1 MTFSSIKTKMTLSVF
16 LLVLFL
22 AVVTAS
28 FALLYLENN
37 IRGNISSQQF
47 AILFHTARKYFLFGG
62 IAAAFFSALLAWAV
76 MAHLT
81 APLLALTQYIKNV
94 AERKVLQKPAPII
107 SGDEV
112 GPLALA
118 FNTLLEDLA
127 QQKAFSEN
135 LLKCSAIP
143 TFVIDS
149 NHKLLVWNLAC
160 EELTGIKS
168 TDILGTDG
176 HMDAFY
182 DKRMQTLADIAID
195 ENFEE
200 LASRY
205 SIISESLLI
214 PNGWHAEGWIK
225 NLNGHDRYLLIE
237 TTPIYNNKRE
247 LVAAIECLQDI
258 TEKAQMT
265 EALKESEEKFKRIA
279 EQVGTILDTT
289 ECKRDEKEEN

>member
-1 MTFSSIKTKMTLSVF
+1 MNFSSIKTKMTLSVF

-22 AVVTAS
+22 ALITAGLV
-28 FALLYLENN
+28 LLYFGNN
-37 IRGNISSQQF
+37 IKGNISNQQF
-47 AILFHTARKYFLFGG
+47 AVLFYTAKRYFLFGG
-62 IAAAFFSALLAWAV
+62 IAAALFSALLAWSV
-76 MAHLT
+76 MTHLT
-81 APLLALTQYIKNV
+81 APLLAFTQYIKNV
-94 AERKVLQKPAPII
+94 ADGKVMQKQAPII

-112 GPLALA
+112 EPLALA
-118 FNTLLEDLA
+118 FNKLLEELA
-127 QQKAFSEN
+127 QQKEFSEN
-135 LLKCSAIP
+135 LVKCSAIP

-160 EELTGIKS
+160 EELTGVKS
-168 TDILGTDG
+168 LDILGSDG
-176 HMDAFY
+176 QMDAFY

-225 NLNGHDRYLLIE
+225 NLNGRDRYLLIE

-258 TEKAQMT
+258 TEKAQMM
-265 EALKESEEKFKRIA
+265 EALKESEDKFRSIA
-279 EQVGTILDTT
+279 EQVNVLLSQQ
-289 ECKRDEKEEN
+289 K

>member
-1 MTFSSIKTKMTLSVF
+1 MGVAMTFSSIKAKMTLAVF

-22 AVVTAS
+22 ALLTAS
-28 FALLYLENN
+28 FALLYFETN
-37 IRGNISSQQF
+37 IKGDISSQQF
-47 AILFHTARKYFLFGG
+47 ALLFSTARKYFLFGG
-62 IAAAFFSALLAWAV
+62 IAAALFSALFAWAV
-76 MAHLT
+76 MTHLT
-81 APLLALTQYIKNV
+81 APLLALTQYIKNI
-94 AERKVLQKPAPII
+94 AEGKAIQKLPPII
-107 SGDEV
+107 SGEEV

-118 FNTLLEDLA
+118 FSNLLEDLA

-135 LLKCSAIP
+135 LVKCSAIP

-149 NHKLLVWNLAC
+149 NHKLLVWNVAC

-176 HMDAFY
+176 HMDVFY

-205 SIISESLLI
+205 TIISESLLI

-237 TTPIYNNKRE
+237 TTPLYNNKRE

-258 TEKAQMT
+258 TEKAGTHNGT
-265 EALKESEEKFKRIA
+265 ER
-279 EQVGTILDTT
+279 T
-289 ECKRDEKEEN
+289 

>member
-22 AVVTAS
+22 ALITAGLV
-28 FALLYLENN
+28 LLYFENN
-37 IRGNISSQQF
+37 IKGNISNQQF
-47 AILFHTARKYFLFGG
+47 AILFYTARMYFLFGV
-62 IAAAFFSALLAWAV
+62 IAAALFSALFAWAV
-76 MAHLT
+76 MTHLT
-81 APLLALTQYIKNV
+81 APLSAFTQYIKNI
-94 AERKVLQKPAPII
+94 ADGKAIQKPAPII

-112 GPLALA
+112 EPLALA
-118 FNTLLEDLA
+118 FNKLLEDLA
-127 QQKAFSEN
+127 QQKEFSEN
-135 LLKCSAIP
+135 LVKCSAIP

-168 TDILGTDG
+168 SEILGSDG

-182 DKRMQTLADIAID
+182 GKRMQTLADIAID

-247 LVAAIECLQDI
+247 LLAAIECLQDI
-258 TEKAQMT
+258 TEKA
-265 EALKESEEKFKRIA
+265 ESIRT
-279 EQVGTILDTT
+279 G
-289 ECKRDEKEEN
+289 

>member
-1 MTFSSIKTKMTLSVF
+1 MVSSIKTKMTLSVF

-22 AVVTAS
+22 ALVTAVL
-28 FALLYLENN
+28 ALLSLEHN
-37 IRGNISSQQF
+37 IKGNISDQQF
-47 AILFHTARKYFLFGG
+47 AVLFSTARGYFLFGG
-62 IAAAFFSALLAWAV
+62 IAATLFSALHTWAF
-76 MAHLT
+76 MTHLMV
-81 APLLALTQYIKNV
+81 PLSAFTQYIKSV
-94 AERKVLQKPAPII
+94 ADGKAIPKPAPVF

-112 GPLALA
+112 EPLALA
-118 FNTLLEDLA
+118 FNKLLEKLA
-127 QQKAFSEN
+127 QQKEFSEN
-135 LLKCSAIP
+135 LVKCSAIP

-176 HMDAFY
+176 QMDAFY
-182 DKRMQTLADIAID
+182 GKRMQTLADIAID

-225 NLNGHDRYLLIE
+225 NLNGRDRYILIE
-237 TTPIYNNKRE
+237 TTPIYNKKRE

-265 EALKESEEKFKRIA
+265 EALKESENKFRCMA
-279 EQVGTILDTT
+279 EEVGTILSTAEWDM
-289 ECKRDEKEEN
+289 DEK

>member
-1 MTFSSIKTKMTLSVF
+1 MNFSSIKTKMTLSVF

-22 AVVTAS
+22 ALITAGLV
-28 FALLYLENN
+28 LLYFGNN
-37 IRGNISSQQF
+37 IKGNISNQQF
-47 AILFHTARKYFLFGG
+47 AVLFYTAKRYFLFGG
-62 IAAAFFSALLAWAV
+62 IAAALFSALLAWSV
-76 MAHLT
+76 MTHLT
-81 APLLALTQYIKNV
+81 APLLAFTQYIKNV
-94 AERKVLQKPAPII
+94 ADGKVMQKPAPII

-112 GPLALA
+112 EPLALA
-118 FNTLLEDLA
+118 FNKLLEELA
-127 QQKAFSEN
+127 QQKEFSEN
-135 LLKCSAIP
+135 LVKCSAIP

-160 EELTGIKS
+160 EELTGVKS
-168 TDILGTDG
+168 LDILGSDAQ
-176 HMDAFY
+176 MDAFY

-225 NLNGHDRYLLIE
+225 NLNGRDRYLLIE

-258 TEKAQMT
+258 TEKAQMM
-265 EALKESEEKFKRIA
+265 EALKESEDKFRSIA
-279 EQVGTILDTT
+279 EQVNVLLSQQ
-289 ECKRDEKEEN
+289 K

>member
-22 AVVTAS
+22 AFVSAS
-28 FALLYLENN
+28 FALLYFEKN

-47 AILFHTARKYFLFGG
+47 ALLFSTARIYFLSGG
-62 IAAAFFSALLAWAV
+62 IAAALISALLAWAV
-76 MAHLT
+76 MTHLT
-81 APLLALTQYIKNV
+81 APLFALTHYIKNITD
-94 AERKVLQKPAPII
+94 RKAIPKPAPII

-118 FNTLLEDLA
+118 FNKLLEDLA

-135 LLKCSAIP
+135 LVNCSAIP

-168 TDILGTDG
+168 IDILGSDG

-195 ENFEE
+195 ENFEQ
-200 LASRY
+200 LAIRY
-205 SIISESLLI
+205 NIISESLLI

-225 NLNGHDRYLLIE
+225 NLNGRDRYILIE

-265 EALKESEEKFKRIA
+265 EALKESEAKFKAIA
-279 EQVGTILDTT
+279 EHIGTIMQ
-289 ECKRDEKEEN
+289 EG

>member
-1 MTFSSIKTKMTLSVF
+1 MAFSSIKTKMTLSVF
-16 LLVLFL
+16 LLALFL
-22 AVVTAS
+22 VFVTAS
-28 FALLYLENN
+28 FALLYFENN
-37 IRGNISSQQF
+37 IKGNISSQQF
-47 AILFHTARKYFLFGG
+47 AILFYTARKYFLFGG
-62 IAAAFFSALLAWAV
+62 IAAALFSALLAWAI
-76 MAHLT
+76 MTHLT
-81 APLLALTQYIKNV
+81 APLLALTQYIKDITGG
-94 AERKVLQKPAPII
+94 KVILKPAPII

-112 GPLALA
+112 GPLFLA
-118 FNTLLEDLA
+118 FNNLLEDLA
-127 QQKAFSEN
+127 EQKAFSEN
-135 LLKCSAIP
+135 LVKCSAIP

-149 NHKLLVWNLAC
+149 NHKLLVWNQAC

-195 ENFEE
+195 ENFEA

-237 TTPIYNNKRE
+237 TTPLYNNKRE

-265 EALKESEEKFKRIA
+265 EALKESEAKFKAIA
-279 EQVGTILDTT
+279 EHIGAIMQEL
-289 ECKRDEKEEN
+289 

>member
-1 MTFSSIKTKMTLSVF
+1 MTFSSIRTKMTLSVF

-22 AVVTAS
+22 AFVTAS
-28 FALLYLENN
+28 FAILYFEKN
-37 IRGNISSQQF
+37 IRGNFSSQQF
-47 AILFHTARKYFLFGG
+47 ALLIYTTRKYFLFGG
-62 IAAAFFSALLAWAV
+62 IAAALFSALLAWAV
-76 MAHLT
+76 MTHLT
-81 APLLALTQYIKNV
+81 APLLALTQYIKNITD
-94 AERKVLQKPAPII
+94 RKVIQKSAPII

-112 GPLALA
+112 GPLVLA
-118 FNTLLEDLA
+118 FNNLIEELA

-135 LLKCSAIP
+135 LVKCSAIP

-149 NHKLLVWNLAC
+149 NHKLLVWNQAC

-168 TDILGTDG
+168 TDILGSDG

-200 LASRY
+200 LAIRY

-225 NLNGHDRYLLIE
+225 NLNGRDRYVLIE

-265 EALKESEEKFKRIA
+265 EALKESEAKFKAIA
-279 EQVGTILDTT
+279 EHIGTIMQ
-289 ECKRDEKEEN
+289 EG

>member
-1 MTFSSIKTKMTLSVF
+1 MAFSSIKTKMTLSVF

-22 AVVTAS
+22 AFVTAC

-37 IRGNISSQQF
+37 IKGNISSQQF
-47 AILFHTARKYFLFGG
+47 ALLFYTARKYFLIGG
-62 IAAAFFSALLAWAV
+62 IAAALFSALLTWAV
-76 MAHLT
+76 MTHLT
-81 APLLALTQYIKNV
+81 APLLALTHYIKNV
-94 AERKVLQKPAPII
+94 ADKKAIQKPAPII

-118 FNTLLEDLA
+118 FNNLLADLE

-135 LLKCSAIP
+135 LVKCSAIP

-149 NHKLLVWNLAC
+149 KHKLLVWNQAC

-168 TDILGTDG
+168 LDILGTDG

-225 NLNGHDRYLLIE
+225 NLNGRDRYILIE
-237 TTPIYNNKRE
+237 TTPLYNKKRE

-265 EALKESEEKFKRIA
+265 EALKESEAKFKAIA
-279 EQVGTILDTT
+279 EHIGTIMQEDT
-289 ECKRDEKEEN
+289 KE

>member
-1 MTFSSIKTKMTLSVF
+1 MAFSSIKTKMTLSVF

-37 IRGNISSQQF
+37 IRGNISSQQY
-47 AILFHTARKYFLFGG
+47 AVLFYTSGKYFLFGG
-62 IAAAFFSALLAWAV
+62 IAAALFSALLAWAV

-94 AERKVLQKPAPII
+94 AERKVIQKPTPII

-118 FNTLLEDLA
+118 FNNLLEDLA

-135 LLKCSAIP
+135 LVKCSAIP

-149 NHKLLVWNLAC
+149 NHKLLVWNQAC
-160 EELTGIKS
+160 EELTGIRS

-176 HMDAFY
+176 QMDAFY
-182 DKRMQTLADIAID
+182 DKRLQTLADIAID

-225 NLNGHDRYLLIE
+225 NLNGRDRYILIE

-289 ECKRDEKEEN
+289 ECKRDGNEQK

>member
-37 IRGNISSQQF
+37 IRGNISNQQF
-47 AILFHTARKYFLFGG
+47 AVLYYTARKYFLFGG
-62 IAAAFFSALLAWAV
+62 IAAALFSALLAWAV

-94 AERKVLQKPAPII
+94 AERKVIQKPAPII

-118 FNTLLEDLA
+118 FNNLLEDLA

-135 LLKCSAIP
+135 LVKCSAIP

-149 NHKLLVWNLAC
+149 NHKLLVWNQAC
-160 EELTGIKS
+160 EELTGIRS

-176 HMDAFY
+176 QMDAFY
-182 DKRMQTLADIAID
+182 DKRLQTLADIAID

-225 NLNGHDRYLLIE
+225 NLNGRDRYILIE

-289 ECKRDEKEEN
+289 ECKRDGNEQK

>member
-1 MTFSSIKTKMTLSVF
+1 MNFSSIKTKMTLSVF

-22 AVVTAS
+22 ALVTAVLV
-28 FALLYLENN
+28 LLYFGNN
-37 IRGNISSQQF
+37 IKGNISNQQF
-47 AILFHTARKYFLFGG
+47 PVLFYTAKRYFLFGG
-62 IAAAFFSALLAWAV
+62 IAAALFSALLAWSV
-76 MAHLT
+76 MTHLT
-81 APLLALTQYIKNV
+81 APLLAFTQYIKNV
-94 AERKVLQKPAPII
+94 ADGKVMQKQAPII

-112 GPLALA
+112 EPLALA
-118 FNTLLEDLA
+118 FNKLLEELA
-127 QQKAFSEN
+127 QQKEFSEN
-135 LLKCSAIP
+135 LVKCSAIP

-160 EELTGIKS
+160 EELTGVKS
-168 TDILGTDG
+168 LDILGSDG
-176 HMDAFY
+176 QMDAFY

-225 NLNGHDRYLLIE
+225 NLNGRDRYLLIE

-258 TEKAQMT
+258 TEKAQMM
-265 EALKESEEKFKRIA
+265 EALKESEDKFRSIA
-279 EQVGTILDTT
+279 EQVNVLLSQQ
-289 ECKRDEKEEN
+289 K

>member
-1 MTFSSIKTKMTLSVF
+1 MIFSSIKTKMTLSVF
-16 LLVLFL
+16 LLIIFL
-22 AVVTAS
+22 ACVTAI
-28 FALLYLENN
+28 FTLLYFERN
-37 IRGNISSQQF
+37 IKGNISSQQF
-47 AILFHTARKYFLFGG
+47 EALFYTARIYFLFGG
-62 IAAAFFSALLAWAV
+62 IAAALFSALLAWAV
-76 MAHLT
+76 MTHLT
-81 APLLALTQYIKNV
+81 APLLDITQYIKNI
-94 AERKVLQKPAPII
+94 ADGKVIQKPAPII

-112 GPLALA
+112 GTLALA
-118 FNTLLEDLA
+118 FNNLLAEMA
-127 QQKAFSEN
+127 EQKEFSKN

-160 EELTGIKS
+160 EELTGINGA
-168 TDILGTDG
+168 DILGTDG

-195 ENFEE
+195 ENFAE

-265 EALKESEEKFKRIA
+265 EALKESEYKFKCIA
-279 EQVGTILDTT
+279 EQIGTILETT
-289 ECKRDEKEEN
+289 EDKRDEN

>member
-1 MTFSSIKTKMTLSVF
+1 MTFSSIKSKMTLSVF

-22 AVVTAS
+22 AFLTACLA
-28 FALLYLENN
+28 FLYFENH
-37 IRGNISSQQF
+37 IKGNISNQQS
-47 AILFHTARKYFLFGG
+47 AILFYTARMYFFFGG
-62 IAAAFFSALLAWAV
+62 IATALFSALLTWSV
-76 MAHLT
+76 MTHLT
-81 APLLALTQYIKNV
+81 APLLAFTQYIRNV
-94 AERKVLQKPAPII
+94 ADGKVMQKQAPII

-112 GPLALA
+112 EPLALA
-118 FNTLLEDLA
+118 FNKLLEELA
-127 QQKAFSEN
+127 QQKEFSEN
-135 LLKCSAIP
+135 LVKCSAIP
-143 TFVIDS
+143 TFVIDG

-160 EELTGIKS
+160 EELTGVKS
-168 TDILGTDG
+168 LDILGSDG
-176 HMDAFY
+176 QMDAFY

-225 NLNGHDRYLLIE
+225 NLNGRDRYLLIE

-258 TEKAQMT
+258 TEKAQMM
-265 EALKESEEKFKRIA
+265 EALKESEDKFRSIA
-279 EQVGTILDTT
+279 EQVNVLLSQQ
-289 ECKRDEKEEN
+289 K

>member
-1 MTFSSIKTKMTLSVF
+1 M
-16 LLVLFL
+16 
-22 AVVTAS
+22 
-28 FALLYLENN
+28 
-37 IRGNISSQQF
+37 
-47 AILFHTARKYFLFGG
+47 YFLFGG
-62 IAAAFFSALLAWAV
+62 IAAALFSALLAWAV
-76 MAHLT
+76 MTHLT
-81 APLLALTQYIKNV
+81 APLLALTQYIKNI
-94 AERKVLQKPAPII
+94 ADRKVIQKPAPII

-118 FNTLLEDLA
+118 FNNLLADLA
-127 QQKAFSEN
+127 QQKEFSEN
-135 LLKCSAIP
+135 LVKCSAIP

-149 NHKLLVWNLAC
+149 NHKLLVWNQAC

-168 TDILGTDG
+168 TDILGSDG

-247 LVAAIECLQDI
+247 LIAAIECLQDI

-265 EALKESEEKFKRIA
+265 EALKESEAKFKAIA
-279 EQVGTILDTT
+279 EHIGTIMQ
-289 ECKRDEKEEN
+289 EVE

>member
-37 IRGNISSQQF
+37 IRGNISSQQY
-47 AILFHTARKYFLFGG
+47 AVLFYTSGKYFLFGG
-62 IAAAFFSALLAWAV
+62 IAAALFSALLAWAV

-94 AERKVLQKPAPII
+94 AERKVIQKPTPII

-118 FNTLLEDLA
+118 FNNLLEDLA

-135 LLKCSAIP
+135 LVKCSAIP

-149 NHKLLVWNLAC
+149 NHKLLVWNQAC
-160 EELTGIKS
+160 EELTGIRS

-176 HMDAFY
+176 QMDAFY
-182 DKRMQTLADIAID
+182 DKRLQTLADIAID

-225 NLNGHDRYLLIE
+225 NLNGRDRYILIE

-289 ECKRDEKEEN
+289 ECKRDGNEQK

>member
-1 MTFSSIKTKMTLSVF
+1 MAFSSIKTKMTLSVF

-22 AVVTAS
+22 ALVTAGLT
-28 FALLYLENN
+28 LLCFENN
-37 IRGNISSQQF
+37 IKGNISSQQF
-47 AILFHTARKYFLFGG
+47 AVLLYTARGYFLFGG
-62 IAAAFFSALLAWAV
+62 IAAALFSALLTWAV
-76 MAHLT
+76 MTHLT
-81 APLLALTQYIKNV
+81 VPLLAFTQYIKDV
-94 AERKVLQKPAPII
+94 ADGKAIQKPAPVF

-112 GPLALA
+112 EPLALA
-118 FNTLLEDLA
+118 FNKLLEELA

-135 LLKCSAIP
+135 LVKCSAIP

-168 TDILGTDG
+168 VDILGSDG
-176 HMDAFY
+176 QMDAFY

-265 EALKESEEKFKRIA
+265 EALKESEAKFKAIA
-279 EQVGTILDTT
+279 EHIGAIMQEV
-289 ECKRDEKEEN
+289 E

>member
-1 MTFSSIKTKMTLSVF
+1 MNFSSIKTKMTLSVF

-22 AVVTAS
+22 ALITAGLV
-28 FALLYLENN
+28 LLYFGNN
-37 IRGNISSQQF
+37 IKGNISNQQF
-47 AILFHTARKYFLFGG
+47 AVLFYTAKRYFLFGG
-62 IAAAFFSALLAWAV
+62 IAAALFSALLAWSV
-76 MAHLT
+76 MTHLT
-81 APLLALTQYIKNV
+81 APLLAFTQYIKNV
-94 AERKVLQKPAPII
+94 ADGKVMQKPAPII

-112 GPLALA
+112 EPLALA
-118 FNTLLEDLA
+118 FNKLLEELA
-127 QQKAFSEN
+127 QQKEFSEN
-135 LLKCSAIP
+135 LVKCSAIP

-160 EELTGIKS
+160 EELTGVKS
-168 TDILGTDG
+168 LDILGSDAQ
-176 HMDAFY
+176 MDAFY

-225 NLNGHDRYLLIE
+225 NLNGRDRYLLIE

-258 TEKAQMT
+258 TEKAQM
-265 EALKESEEKFKRIA
+265 FYCHNRNNI
-279 EQVGTILDTT
+279 
-289 ECKRDEKEEN
+289 

>member
-47 AILFHTARKYFLFGG
+47 AVLFYTSGKYFLFGG
-62 IAAAFFSALLAWAV
+62 IAAALFSALLAWAV

-94 AERKVLQKPAPII
+94 AERKVIQKPTPII

-118 FNTLLEDLA
+118 FNNLLEDLA
-127 QQKAFSEN
+127 QQKTFSEN
-135 LLKCSAIP
+135 LVKCSAIP

-149 NHKLLVWNLAC
+149 NHKLLVWNQAC
-160 EELTGIKS
+160 EELTGIRS

-176 HMDAFY
+176 QMDAFY
-182 DKRMQTLADIAID
+182 DKRLQTLADIAID

-225 NLNGHDRYLLIE
+225 NLNGRDRYILIE

-289 ECKRDEKEEN
+289 ECKRDGNEQK

>member
-1 MTFSSIKTKMTLSVF
+1 
-16 LLVLFL
+16 
-22 AVVTAS
+22 
-28 FALLYLENN
+28 
-37 IRGNISSQQF
+37 
-47 AILFHTARKYFLFGG
+47 
-62 IAAAFFSALLAWAV
+62 

-81 APLLALTQYIKNV
+81 APLLALTKYIKNV
-94 AERKVLQKPAPII
+94 ADKKAIQKPAPII

-118 FNTLLEDLA
+118 FNNLLEDLA

-135 LLKCSAIP
+135 LVKCSAIP

-149 NHKLLVWNLAC
+149 NHKLLVWNQAC

-176 HMDAFY
+176 QMDAFY
-182 DKRMQTLADIAID
+182 DKRLQTLADIAID

-225 NLNGHDRYLLIE
+225 NLNGRDRYILIE

-265 EALKESEEKFKRIA
+265 EALKESEEKFKSIA
-279 EQVGTILDTT
+279 EHIGAIMH
-289 ECKRDEKEEN
+289 EDEKE

>member
-1 MTFSSIKTKMTLSVF
+1 MGFAMTFSSIKTKMTLSVF

-22 AVVTAS
+22 ALVTAVLA
-28 FALLYLENN
+28 FLYFENN
-37 IRGNISSQQF
+37 IKGNISNQQF
-47 AILFHTARKYFLFGG
+47 AVLFYTARRYFLFGG
-62 IAAAFFSALLAWAV
+62 IAAALFSALLAWAV
-76 MAHLT
+76 MTHLT
-81 APLLALTQYIKNV
+81 APLLAFTQYIKNI
-94 AERKVLQKPAPII
+94 ADGKAIQKPAPII
-107 SGDEV
+107 SGNEV
-112 GPLALA
+112 EPLALA
-118 FNTLLEDLA
+118 FNKLLEELA
-127 QQKAFSEN
+127 QQKEFSEN
-135 LLKCSAIP
+135 LVKCSAIP

-149 NHKLLVWNLAC
+149 KHKLLVWNQAC

-168 TDILGTDG
+168 LDNLGTDG

-237 TTPIYNNKRE
+237 TTPIYNNRRE

-265 EALKESEEKFKRIA
+265 EALKESEAKFKAIA
-279 EQVGTILDTT
+279 EHIGAIMQEL
-289 ECKRDEKEEN
+289 

>member
-1 MTFSSIKTKMTLSVF
+1 MAFSSIKTKMSLSVF

-22 AVVTAS
+22 AFVTAG
-28 FALLYLENN
+28 FTLLYFERN
-37 IRGNISSQQF
+37 IQGNISSQQF
-47 AILFHTARKYFLFGG
+47 THLFYTAMKYFLFGG
-62 IAAAFFSALLAWAV
+62 IAAALFSALLAWAV
-76 MAHLT
+76 MTHLT

-149 NHKLLVWNLAC
+149 NHKLLVWNLAM

-168 TDILGTDG
+168 LDILGTDG

-195 ENFEE
+195 ENFAE

-225 NLNGHDRYLLIE
+225 NLNGRDRYLLIE
-237 TTPIYNNKRE
+237 TTPIYNKRE

-258 TEKAQMT
+258 TEQVQIT
-265 EALKESEEKFKRIA
+265 ESLKESEAKFKSIA
-279 EQVGTILDTT
+279 EQIGTILETT
-289 ECKRDEKEEN
+289 EEKRDEN

>member
-1 MTFSSIKTKMTLSVF
+1 MNFTSIKTKMTLSVF
-16 LLVLFL
+16 LMVLFL
-22 AVVTAS
+22 ALVTAS
-28 FALLYLENN
+28 LSLLYFEKN
-37 IRGNISSQQF
+37 IKGSISSQQF
-47 AILFHTARKYFLFGG
+47 EAIFYTARMYFFFGG
-62 IAAAFFSALLAWAV
+62 IAAALFSALLAWAV
-76 MAHLT
+76 MTHLT
-81 APLLALTQYIKNV
+81 APLLALTQYIKNI
-94 AERKVLQKPAPII
+94 ADRKAMQKPAPII
-107 SGDEV
+107 TGDVV

-135 LLKCSAIP
+135 LVKCSAIP

-168 TDILGTDG
+168 SDILGSDG
-176 HMDAFY
+176 QMDAFY

-195 ENFEE
+195 ENFAE

-258 TEKAQMT
+258 TEKVHMT
-265 EALKESEEKFKRIA
+265 EALKESEERFKYID
-279 EQVGTILDTT
+279 EQIGTILDMT
-289 ECKRDEKEEN
+289 EGKRNEEEK

>member
-1 MTFSSIKTKMTLSVF
+1 MNFSSIKTKMTLSVF

-22 AVVTAS
+22 ALITAGLV
-28 FALLYLENN
+28 LLYFGNN
-37 IRGNISSQQF
+37 IKGNISNQQF
-47 AILFHTARKYFLFGG
+47 AVLFYTAKRYFLFGG
-62 IAAAFFSALLAWAV
+62 IAAALFSALFAWSV
-76 MAHLT
+76 MTHLT
-81 APLLALTQYIKNV
+81 APLLAFTQYIKNV
-94 AERKVLQKPAPII
+94 ADGKVMQKPAPII

-112 GPLALA
+112 EPLALA
-118 FNTLLEDLA
+118 FNKLLEELA
-127 QQKAFSEN
+127 QQKEFSEN
-135 LLKCSAIP
+135 LVKCSAIP

-160 EELTGIKS
+160 EELTGVKS
-168 TDILGTDG
+168 LDILGSDG
-176 HMDAFY
+176 QMDAFY

-225 NLNGHDRYLLIE
+225 NLNGRDRYLLIE

-258 TEKAQMT
+258 TEKAQMM
-265 EALKESEEKFKRIA
+265 EALKESEDKFRSIA
-279 EQVGTILDTT
+279 EQVNVLLSQQ
-289 ECKRDEKEEN
+289 K

>member
-22 AVVTAS
+22 ALVTAS
-28 FALLYLENN
+28 ITLLYLERN
-37 IRGNISSQQF
+37 IQGNISSQQY
-47 AILFHTARKYFLFGG
+47 ALLFHTAMKYFLFGG
-62 IAAAFFSALLAWAV
+62 IAAALFSALLTWAV
-76 MAHLT
+76 MTHLT
-81 APLLALTQYIKNV
+81 APLLALTQYIKTV
-94 AERKVLQKPAPII
+94 AERKVIQKPAPII

-135 LLKCSAIP
+135 LVKCSAIA
-143 TFVIDS
+143 TFVIDR
-149 NHKLLVWNLAC
+149 NHKLLVWNLAM

-182 DKRMQTLADIAID
+182 DNRMQTLADIAID
-195 ENFEE
+195 ENFAE

-225 NLNGHDRYLLIE
+225 NLNGRDRYLLIE
-237 TTPIYNNKRE
+237 TTPIYNKRE

-258 TEKAQMT
+258 TEQVQIT
-265 EALKESEEKFKRIA
+265 EALKESEAKFKSIA
-279 EQVGTILDTT
+279 EQIGTILDTT
-289 ECKRDEKEEN
+289 EFKKD

>member
-22 AVVTAS
+22 ALITACLA
-28 FALLYLENN
+28 FLYFENY
-37 IRGNISSQQF
+37 IKGNIANQQF
-47 AILFHTARKYFLFGG
+47 AVLFYTARKYFLFGG
-62 IAAAFFSALLAWAV
+62 IAAALFSGLLAWAV
-76 MAHLT
+76 MTHLM
-81 APLLALTQYIKNV
+81 APLLAFTQYIKNI
-94 AERKVLQKPAPII
+94 ADGKAIQKPAPII

-112 GPLALA
+112 EPLALA

-135 LLKCSAIP
+135 LVKCSAIP

-168 TDILGTDG
+168 VDILGSDG
-176 HMDAFY
+176 QMDAFY

-205 SIISESLLI
+205 SIKSESLLI

-225 NLNGHDRYLLIE
+225 DLNGHDRYLLIE

-265 EALKESEEKFKRIA
+265 EALKESEAKFKAIA
-279 EQVGTILDTT
+279 EHIGAIMQEV
-289 ECKRDEKEEN
+289 E

>member
-1 MTFSSIKTKMTLSVF
+1 MAFSSIKTKMTLSVF

-22 AVVTAS
+22 ALVTAG
-28 FALLYLENN
+28 FTLLYFERN
-37 IRGNISSQQF
+37 IKGIISSQQF
-47 AILFHTARKYFLFGG
+47 SHLFYTAMKYFLFCG
-62 IAAAFFSALLAWAV
+62 IAATLFSALLAWAV
-76 MAHLT
+76 MTHLT

-94 AERKVLQKPAPII
+94 AERKVLQKPAPVI

-135 LLKCSAIP
+135 LVKCSAIP

-149 NHKLLVWNLAC
+149 NHKLLVWNLAM

-168 TDILGTDG
+168 LDILGTDG

-200 LASRY
+200 LARRY

-225 NLNGHDRYLLIE
+225 NLNGRDRYLLIE

-265 EALKESEEKFKRIA
+265 EALKESEYKFKCIA
-279 EQVGTILDTT
+279 EQIGTILETT
-289 ECKRDEKEEN
+289 EDKRDEN

>member
-22 AVVTAS
+22 ALLTAS
-28 FALLYLENN
+28 FALLYFETN
-37 IRGNISSQQF
+37 IKGDISSQQF
-47 AILFHTARKYFLFGG
+47 ALLFSTARKYFLFGG
-62 IAAAFFSALLAWAV
+62 IAAALFSALFAWAV
-76 MAHLT
+76 MTHLT
-81 APLLALTQYIKNV
+81 APLLALTQYIKNI
-94 AERKVLQKPAPII
+94 AEGKAIQKLPPII
-107 SGDEV
+107 SGEEV

-118 FNTLLEDLA
+118 FSNLLEDLA

-135 LLKCSAIP
+135 LVKCSAIP

-176 HMDAFY
+176 HMDVFY

-205 SIISESLLI
+205 TIISESLLI

-237 TTPIYNNKRE
+237 TTPLYNNKRE

-258 TEKAQMT
+258 TEKAGTHNGT
-265 EALKESEEKFKRIA
+265 ER
-279 EQVGTILDTT
+279 T
-289 ECKRDEKEEN
+289 

>member
-1 MTFSSIKTKMTLSVF
+1 MTFSSIRTKMTLSVF

-22 AVVTAS
+22 AFVTAS
-28 FALLYLENN
+28 FAILYFEKN
-37 IRGNISSQQF
+37 IRGNFSSQQF
-47 AILFHTARKYFLFGG
+47 ALLIYTTRKYFLFGG
-62 IAAAFFSALLAWAV
+62 IAAALFSALLAWAV
-76 MAHLT
+76 MTHLT
-81 APLLALTQYIKNV
+81 APLLALTQYIKNITD
-94 AERKVLQKPAPII
+94 RKVIQKSAPII

-112 GPLALA
+112 GPLVLA
-118 FNTLLEDLA
+118 FNNLIEELA

-135 LLKCSAIP
+135 LVKCSAIP

-149 NHKLLVWNLAC
+149 NHKLLVWNQAC

-168 TDILGTDG
+168 TDILGSDG

-225 NLNGHDRYLLIE
+225 NLNGRDRYVLIE

-265 EALKESEEKFKRIA
+265 EALKESEAKFKAIA
-279 EQVGTILDTT
+279 EHIGTIMQ
-289 ECKRDEKEEN
+289 EG

>member
-1 MTFSSIKTKMTLSVF
+1 MIFSSIKTKMTLSVF

-22 AVVTAS
+22 ALVTACLA
-28 FALLYLENN
+28 FLYFENY
-37 IRGNISSQQF
+37 IKGNISNQQF
-47 AILFHTARKYFLFGG
+47 SVIFYTARRYFLFCG
-62 IAAAFFSALLAWAV
+62 IAAALFSTLLAWAV
-76 MAHLT
+76 MTHLT
-81 APLLALTQYIKNV
+81 APLLAFTQYIRNV
-94 AERKVLQKPAPII
+94 ADGKAIQKPVPII

-112 GPLALA
+112 EPLALA
-118 FNTLLEDLA
+118 FNKLLEELA
-127 QQKAFSEN
+127 QQKEFSEN
-135 LLKCSAIP
+135 LVKCSAIP

-168 TDILGTDG
+168 IDILGSDG

-237 TTPIYNNKRE
+237 TTPIYNNRRE

-265 EALKESEEKFKRIA
+265 EALKESEAKFKAIA
-279 EQVGTILDTT
+279 EHIGAIMQEL
-289 ECKRDEKEEN
+289 

>member
-1 MTFSSIKTKMTLSVF
+1 MTFSSIRTKMTLSVF

-22 AVVTAS
+22 AFVTAS
-28 FALLYLENN
+28 FAILYFEKN
-37 IRGNISSQQF
+37 IRGNFSSQQF
-47 AILFHTARKYFLFGG
+47 ALLIYTTRKYFLFGG
-62 IAAAFFSALLAWAV
+62 IAAALFSALLAWAV
-76 MAHLT
+76 MTHLT
-81 APLLALTQYIKNV
+81 APLLALTQYIKNITD
-94 AERKVLQKPAPII
+94 RKVIQKSAPII

-112 GPLALA
+112 GPLVLA
-118 FNTLLEDLA
+118 FNNLIEELA

-135 LLKCSAIP
+135 LVKFSAIP

-149 NHKLLVWNLAC
+149 NHKLLVWNQAC

-168 TDILGTDG
+168 TDILGSDG

-200 LASRY
+200 LAIRY

-225 NLNGHDRYLLIE
+225 NLNGRDRYVLIE

-265 EALKESEEKFKRIA
+265 EALKESEAKFKAIA
-279 EQVGTILDTT
+279 EHIGTIMQ
-289 ECKRDEKEEN
+289 EG

>member
-1 MTFSSIKTKMTLSVF
+1 MAFSSIKTKMTLAVF

-22 AVVTAS
+22 AILTAS
-28 FALLYLENN
+28 FTLLYLERNLQ
-37 IRGNISSQQF
+37 GNISIQQLSLLVYNASKF
-47 AILFHTARKYFLFGG
+47 FIFGG
-62 IAAAFFSALLAWAV
+62 IAAAMFSAILTWAV
-76 MAHLT
+76 MTHLT

-94 AERKVLQKPAPII
+94 AERKVIQKPAPIF

-135 LLKCSAIP
+135 LVKCSAIP
-143 TFVIDS
+143 TFVIDR
-149 NHKLLVWNLAC
+149 NHKLLVWNLAM

-168 TDILGTDG
+168 LDILGTDG

-195 ENFEE
+195 ENFAE

-225 NLNGHDRYLLIE
+225 NLNGRDRYLLIE
-237 TTPIYNNKRE
+237 TTPIYNKRE

-258 TEKAQMT
+258 TEQVQIT
-265 EALKESEEKFKRIA
+265 EALKESEDKFKSIA
-279 EQVGTILDTT
+279 EQIGTILETT
-289 ECKRDEKEEN
+289 EFRKDEN

>member
-1 MTFSSIKTKMTLSVF
+1 MAFSSIKSKMTLSVF

-22 AVVTAS
+22 AILTAS
-28 FALLYLENN
+28 FTLLYLERNLQ
-37 IRGNISSQQF
+37 GNISSQQF
-47 AILFHTARKYFLFGG
+47 ALLFYNASKYFIFGG
-62 IAAAFFSALLAWAV
+62 IAAAMFSALLTWAV
-76 MAHLT
+76 MTHLT
-81 APLLALTQYIKNV
+81 APLLALTQYIRNV
-94 AERKVLQKPAPII
+94 AERKVTQKPAPVF

-118 FNTLLEDLA
+118 FNSLLEDLA

-135 LLKCSAIP
+135 LVKCSAIP

-149 NHKLLVWNLAC
+149 NHKILVWNLAM
-160 EELTGIKS
+160 EELTGITS
-168 TDILGTDG
+168 SDILGTDG

-195 ENFEE
+195 ENFAE

-225 NLNGHDRYLLIE
+225 NLNGRDRYLLIE
-237 TTPIYNNKRE
+237 TTPIYNKRE

-258 TEKAQMT
+258 TEQVRIT
-265 EALKESEEKFKRIA
+265 EALRESEDKFRSIA
-279 EQVGTILDTT
+279 EQIGTILEAT
-289 ECKRDEKEEN
+289 EIKRDEN